1 MFVADVVES
10 KRILSNTQCLDN
22 FELSPFFILK
32 NLVEEDV
39 VGGLIFLF
47 LLFFGF
53 LLQSKERFIFRGPSD
68 SKKMKPILV
77 PPFFSQNLISPR
89 S

>member
-1 MFVADVVES
+1 MLFKRPKFKFHSKTKKHCYVIVFVADVVES

-47 LLFFGF
+47 LLFFWVSS
-53 LLQSKERFIFRGPSD
+53 SKQRKIYF
-68 SKKMKPILV
+68 
-77 PPFFSQNLISPR
+77 
-89 S
+89 